1 METQLQ
7 AEQSAMAQTL
17 TLKVQ
22 EDSKEL
28 SPKNTERSTS
38 KMNLKKAK
46 TTINKKGAQ
55 KEQKGS

>member
-17 TLKVQ
+17 NLKAQ
-22 EDSKEL
+22 EDSKDL

-38 KMNLKKAK
+38 KINLKKAK

-55 KEQKGS
+55 KEQKSS